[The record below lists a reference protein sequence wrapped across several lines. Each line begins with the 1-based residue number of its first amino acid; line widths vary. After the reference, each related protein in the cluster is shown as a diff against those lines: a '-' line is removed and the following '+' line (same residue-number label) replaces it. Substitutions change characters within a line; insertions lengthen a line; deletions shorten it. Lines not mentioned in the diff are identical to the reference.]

1 MKKNYISISVS
12 SKDLG
17 KRIDLFISEKLD
29 EFSRNKV
36 QMLINNGNL
45 TFNNEKITQ
54 TSIKLRKLGT
64 LLLLIPELKPSKII
78 AQDLQ
83 LNIVY
88 EDNYLIII
96 NKNAGMVVHPATG
109 NTDNTLVNA
118 LLHHCKEN
126 LSGIGGVKR
135 PGVVHRIDKM
145 TSGLLVFAK
154 DDYTHNE
161 LSEQFKKKQTI
172 REYDLLAWN
181 QTPKQEGVIENRICR
196 SKFNRKKM
204 AITNQKDI
212 GKT

>member
-64 LLLLIPELKPSKII
+64 LLLFIPELKPSKII

-88 EDNYLIII
+88 EDDYLIII

-172 REYDLLAWN
+172 
-181 QTPKQEGVIENRICR
+181 GFFFIC
-196 SKFNRKKM
+196 K
-204 AITNQKDI
+204 
-212 GKT
+212 

>member
-64 LLLLIPELKPSKII
+64 LLLFIPELKPSKII

-88 EDNYLIII
+88 EDDYL
-96 NKNAGMVVHPATG
+96 NLPK
-109 NTDNTLVNA
+109 TDYVSMNQITLPMHSNISI
-118 LLHHCKEN
+118 EQIDYITSN
-126 LSGIGGVKR
+126 L
-135 PGVVHRIDKM
+135 
-145 TSGLLVFAK
+145 
-154 DDYTHNE
+154 NE
-161 LSEQFKKKQTI
+161 ILS
-172 REYDLLAWN
+172 
-181 QTPKQEGVIENRICR
+181 
-196 SKFNRKKM
+196 
-204 AITNQKDI
+204 
-212 GKT
+212 